1 MRDSNSGFAD
11 LVRIVRYD
19 TRYASRCLAL
29 SGLELLTPR
38 QHLRVDDATVIG
50 RRPATLRSGSPACCD
65 SRERW

>member
-29 SGLELLTPR
+29 PGLELLTPPS
-38 QHLRVDDATVIG
+38 AFT
-50 RRPATLRSGSPACCD
+50 RRRRNCYWPAAGDTTLGVASVL
-65 SRERW
+65 